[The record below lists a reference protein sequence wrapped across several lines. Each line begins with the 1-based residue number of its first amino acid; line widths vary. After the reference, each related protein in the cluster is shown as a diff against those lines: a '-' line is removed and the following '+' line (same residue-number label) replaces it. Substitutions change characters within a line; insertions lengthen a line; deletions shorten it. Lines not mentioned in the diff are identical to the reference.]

1 MAIDQSAA
9 GQRLGPV
16 SPWDR
21 IDGIDALRGIALAGV
36 LAINLVTEFRV
47 SIFEQFLAVGRSAS
61 PLDRAV
67 EAFLMLAVDMKA
79 FALFSLL
86 FGVGL
91 AIQFERLAGNARRTR
106 LLPRRLTVL
115 LVIGLLHLFLIWNG
129 DILVEYALAGF
140 VVLPFLFGP
149 RWLLAA
155 GSLFFLALYL
165 ASPQLLPGWVFP
177 SMTSMAR
184 DVAEANRI
192 YATGG
197 FFEVLAFRIRELPL
211 IVPLHIYV
219 FPRTIGLFLCGA
231 LAWRA
236 GVLRNLAATDRL
248 LFPVGIAGILSG
260 LALTLASANGFFADR
275 QVNMMAGSLG
285 TICLALG
292 YGGAILGISALPTGK
307 TWLGW
312 AAPLGRMAFTNYLA
326 QSIIFGWI
334 FYGYGLG
341 LFGRLGAS
349 TALLIGIVVYVGQVL
364 FSAWW
369 LGRYRYGPVEWVW
382 RTLMYGVSQ
391 PMSLSVDRVR

>member
-9 GQRLGPV
+9 EHRPGPV

-21 IDGIDALRGIALAGV
+21 IDGIDALRGIALSGV

-47 SIFEQFLAVGRSAS
+47 SIFEQFLTVGQPAS

-86 FGVGL
+86 FGTGL
-91 AIQFERLAGNARRTR
+91 AIQFERLANN
-106 LLPRRLTVL
+106 PRRTVL
-115 LVIGLLHLFLIWNG
+115 LLRRLAVLLAIGLVHLFLIWNG

-165 ASPQLLPGWVFP
+165 AMPQLLPGSTFP
-177 SMTSMAR
+177 STAAMAR
-184 DVAEANRI
+184 DVIEANRV

-211 IVPLHIYV
+211 ILPLHIYV

-236 GVLRNLAATDRL
+236 DVLRNPRLPAACCFRSAPPEL
-248 LFPVGIAGILSG
+248 RS
-260 LALTLASANGFFADR
+260 ASR
-275 QVNMMAGSLG
+275 
-285 TICLALG
+285 
-292 YGGAILGISALPTGK
+292 
-307 TWLGW
+307 
-312 AAPLGRMAFTNYLA
+312 
-326 QSIIFGWI
+326 
-334 FYGYGLG
+334 
-341 LFGRLGAS
+341 
-349 TALLIGIVVYVGQVL
+349 
-364 FSAWW
+364 
-369 LGRYRYGPVEWVW
+369 
-382 RTLMYGVSQ
+382 
-391 PMSLSVDRVR
+391 

>member
-9 GQRLGPV
+9 QRPGPV

-21 IDGIDALRGIALAGV
+21 IDGIDALRGIALSGV

-47 SIFEQFLAVGRSAS
+47 SIFAQFLAVGQPESA
-61 PLDRAV
+61 LDRAV
-67 EAFLMLAVDMKA
+67 EAFLMVAVDMKA

-86 FGVGL
+86 FGTGL
-91 AIQFERLAGNARRTR
+91 AIQFERLAAN
-106 LLPRRLTVL
+106 PRRTVL
-115 LVIGLLHLFLIWNG
+115 LLRRLAVLLAIGLVHLFLIWNG

-165 ASPQLLPGWVFP
+165 AMPQLLPGSVFP
-177 SMTSMAR
+177 STAAMAR
-184 DVAEANRI
+184 DVIEANRV

-211 IVPLHIYV
+211 ILPLHIYV
-219 FPRTIGLFLCGA
+219 FPRTLGLFLCGA

-236 GVLRNLAATDRL
+236 DVLRNPAASRRL
-248 LFPVGIAGILSG
+248 LFSVGAAGIAVG
-260 LALTLASANGFFADR
+260 LALTLASADGAFSNRFL
-275 QVNMMAGSLG
+275 AGSLG

-292 YGGAILGISALPTGK
+292 YAGVLLGVSGGPAGK
-307 TWLGW
+307 KWLGW

-326 QSIIFGWI
+326 QSVIFGWI
-334 FYGYGLG
+334 FYGYGFG
-341 LFGRLGAS
+341 LFGQLGAA
-349 TALLIGIVVYVGQVL
+349 TALSIGVVVYVGQVA

-369 LGRYRYGPVEWVW
+369 LRRYRYGPVEWLW
-382 RTLMYGVSQ
+382 RTLMYGVAQ
-391 PMSLSVDRVR
+391 PMAVSAGRGR